1 MTHFKEKAGKQRDN
15 ASLGLFGYPV
25 LMAADILLYRATHV
39 PVGEDQKQHLE
50 LARDIAGT
58 FNRTYGQEYFP
69 LPEPQIM
76 GAAARVMSLR
86 DGTAKMSKSDPSEYS
101 RINMTDDADTV
112 ALKIRRAKTDPMPL
126 PEDPSGFE
134 GRPEAANLV
143 GIYGALTGR
152 DRAAVLAEHGGRGF
166 AEFKQALADVAVET
180 LGPIGAELQ
189 RLVADPAYVYGILRR
204 GADTA
209 HGIADPNLRDVPA
222 TTRLPPPR
230 PTRPPP

>member
-1 MTHFKEKAGKQRDN
+1 MRISDW
-15 ASLGLFGYPV
+15 SSDVCSSDL
-25 LMAADILLYRATHV
+25 
-39 PVGEDQKQHLE
+39 
-50 LARDIAGT
+50 
-58 FNRTYGQEYFP
+58 
-69 LPEPQIM
+69 
-76 GAAARVMSLR
+76 
-86 DGTAKMSKSDPSEYS
+86 DPSEYS

-180 LGPIGAELQ
+180 LGPIGAEMK

-209 HGIADPNLRDVPA
+209 HGIAERNLREVHDIIGLLR
-222 TTRLPPPR
+222 T
-230 PTRPPP
+230 